1 MKALVV
7 YYSRTGNT
15 KKIADEIAAALGAD
29 LEELK
34 DDVSRGGPAG
44 FVRSAR
50 EARSGKL
57 VNLDPLSHDPS
68 TCDSVV
74 VGTPVWAGNVSSPI
88 RTFLRNSNLG
98 NAKVAWFCTIASG
111 SQSQQSS
118 CFRAMTDE
126 AGQTPVATVGFS
138 MKELKGDHSQAIA
151 QFVALLNPRGP
162 QD

>member
-1 MKALVV
+1 MKTLVV

-15 KKIADEIAAALGAD
+15 RKIGNEIAAALGAEI
-29 LEELK
+29 EELK
-34 DDVSRGGPAG
+34 DDVSRDGPVG

-68 TCDSVV
+68 TCDIVV

-98 NAKVAWFCTIASG
+98 NAKAAWFCTIASG

-126 AGQTPVATVGFS
+126 TGQTPVATIGFS
-138 MKELKGDHSQAIA
+138 ANDLKGDHSQAIA
-151 QFVALLNPRGP
+151 QLVAMLNVRGP
-162 QD
+162 QA